1 MKTTVIGYI
10 ALAVIIISGGG
21 YLLLKGEPAGAPAS
35 QSEVQGAEASVQVQD
50 STVPAQVSMRDL
62 VARGQSL
69 ECTFDLDVEYSKSNG
84 TVYIAGG
91 KVRGNFDIVVSV
103 SQAGTQKFQAYMI
116 ADGEMSYVWSSLI
129 KQGFKL
135 PISKSETSADP
146 QNGVDYNQKLNYSC
160 KPWNAVANFFIPP
173 ADIVFSD
180 APTAIQQ

>member
-10 ALAVIIISGGG
+10 ALAMIIISGGG
-21 YLLLKGEPAGAPAS
+21 YLLLKGEPASAPAT
-35 QSEVQGAEASVQVQD
+35 QSEVQGTKDSVQSQD
-50 STVPAQVSMRDL
+50 STVPSQVSMRDL

-69 ECTFDLDVEYSKSNG
+69 ECTFDMDVEYSKSNG
-84 TVYIAGG
+84 TVYIADG

-116 ADGEMSYVWSSLI
+116 ADAETSYVWSSLI

-135 PISKSETSADP
+135 PISKNETSANP

-160 KPWNAVANFFIPP
+160 KPWNANASFFVPP
-173 ADIVFSD
+173 ADVVFSD
-180 APTAIQQ
+180 GPTAIQQ